1 LGLRVGLSWF
11 EQYHANDSVGVLVQL
26 LMDRLVLDRL
36 FVGGGLLFHSNS
48 SGAKKSATD
57 VHTSAAVQAYA
68 DVRLYDGMSL
78 GLELTQPIAGYHLK
92 YPVFTFGPRF
102 ITNRHTFAIVMSNSQ
117 YTNADGIITGTDRSF
132 GNWVLGFNIT
142 REL

>member
-1 LGLRVGLSWF
+1 
-11 EQYHANDSVGVLVQL
+11 VGVLVQL